1 MIVETKKISKEEW
14 LKKSPALGIDWGEKR
29 IGIAKSDDTKTISS
43 PFMQITPKE
52 ALQKLPSIIKEWQI
66 DFIIL
71 GLPLN
76 MKNEE
81 TESSEKVHSFAKK
94 LNNVLGDKI
103 KIILFDERLT
113 SSAVETMLVGQFD
126 MTRKRRKEIT
136 DKLSSSVL
144 LQNFL
149 DLMKNS

>member
-1 MIVETKKISKEEW
+1 MIIERKSILKEDW
-14 LKKSPALGIDWGEKR
+14 LKKSPTIGIDWGEKR

-43 PFMQITPKE
+43 PFLQITPKE
-52 ALQKLPSIIKEWQI
+52 ALQKLPNIIKEWQI
-66 DFIIL
+66 EFIIL

-76 MKNEE
+76 MQNEE
-81 TESSEKVHSFAKK
+81 TETSERVRSFAKK
-94 LNNVLGDKI
+94 LNNILNDRI
-103 KIILFDERLT
+103 NIILFDERLT

-144 LQNFL
+144 LQGFL